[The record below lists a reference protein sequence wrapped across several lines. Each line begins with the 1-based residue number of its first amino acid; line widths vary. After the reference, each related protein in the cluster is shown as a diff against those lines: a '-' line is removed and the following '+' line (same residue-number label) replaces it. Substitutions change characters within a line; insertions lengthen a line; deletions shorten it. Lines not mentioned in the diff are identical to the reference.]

1 MKALGIALA
10 SLSVCGIASLFGPPP
25 AEAANAKP
33 VIGVIELFG
42 NPFFAEARKGMK
54 SVADKEGAELLIENA
69 NSDVGREA
77 ELMQT
82 FIRRQVDVI
91 LISAQSST
99 GSIAAIKLAKD
110 AGIPVICWNTC
121 IRSPEDKQLVKA
133 FVTSDNKKIGA
144 ITGEQVANYVKTKL
158 GGKAKMLMLTCQ
170 TFDTCKD
177 RRAGINKALVGLDI
191 KIADEQ
197 EGYQV
202 DKARPIA
209 DAMLTAHPDAQ
220 VFIGE
225 NDDGTIAAGQAVQS
239 KGMSEKTPVF
249 GIDINPQVAR
259 MIADPK
265 GAVVWT
271 TGQDPYGMGAAAVEL
286 AMKQVRGQSLGDFYQ
301 FTASP
306 TYSKADLPTV
316 EKYIAAH

>member
-1 MKALGIALA
+1 MRSFRTILALFSLAAALPCA
-10 SLSVCGIASLFGPPP
+10 SA

-54 SVADKEGAELLIENA
+54 SVADREGAELLIENA

-77 ELMQT
+77 ELVQT

-91 LISAQSST
+91 LISAQSAT

-133 FVTSDNKKIGA
+133 FVTSDNTKIGQ
-144 ITGEQVANYVKTKL
+144 ITGEQVANYVKGSL
-158 GGKAKMLMLTCQ
+158 GGKAVMLMLTCQ

-177 RRAGINKALVGLDI
+177 RRAGLNKALAGLDI
-191 KIADEQ
+191 KLADEQ

-209 DAMLTAHPDAQ
+209 DAMLTAHPEAQ
-220 VFIGE
+220 VFVGQ
-225 NDDGTIAAGQAVQS
+225 NDDGTIAAGQAVQG
-239 KGMSEKTPVF
+239 KGMTDKVKVF
-249 GIDINPQVAR
+249 GIDINPQVAQ

-265 GAVVWT
+265 GAIVWT
-271 TGQDPYGMGAAAVEL
+271 TGQDPSGMGAAGVEL
-286 AMKQVRGQSLGDFYQ
+286 ALKQVRGQPLGDFYQ

-306 TYSKADLPTV
+306 TFSKADPAAAQ
-316 EKYIAAH
+316 KYLSTH

>member
-10 SLSVCGIASLFGPPP
+10 GLSLCGIASLFGPPP

-54 SVADKEGAELLIENA
+54 SVADTEGAELLIENA

-82 FIRRQVDVI
+82 FIRRQVDAI

-177 RRAGINKALVGLDI
+177 RRAGINKALAGLDI

-209 DAMLTAHPDAQ
+209 DAMLTAHPDA
-220 VFIGE
+220 
-225 NDDGTIAAGQAVQS
+225 
-239 KGMSEKTPVF
+239 
-249 GIDINPQVAR
+249 
-259 MIADPK
+259 
-265 GAVVWT
+265 
-271 TGQDPYGMGAAAVEL
+271 
-286 AMKQVRGQSLGDFYQ
+286 
-301 FTASP
+301 
-306 TYSKADLPTV
+306 
-316 EKYIAAH
+316 

>member
-1 MKALGIALA
+1 MQVYLCVGMAV
-10 SLSVCGIASLFGPPP
+10 LSGPAP

-91 LISAQSST
+91 LISAQSAT

-110 AGIPVICWNTC
+110 AGVPVICWNTC

-144 ITGEQVANYVKTKL
+144 
-158 GGKAKMLMLTCQ
+158 
-170 TFDTCKD
+170 DH
-177 RRAGINKALVGLDI
+177 RRAGRRI
-191 KIADEQ
+191 
-197 EGYQV
+197 
-202 DKARPIA
+202 
-209 DAMLTAHPDAQ
+209 M
-220 VFIGE
+220 
-225 NDDGTIAAGQAVQS
+225 
-239 KGMSEKTPVF
+239 
-249 GIDINPQVAR
+249 
-259 MIADPK
+259 
-265 GAVVWT
+265 
-271 TGQDPYGMGAAAVEL
+271 
-286 AMKQVRGQSLGDFYQ
+286 
-301 FTASP
+301 
-306 TYSKADLPTV
+306 
-316 EKYIAAH
+316 

>member
-1 MKALGIALA
+1 MSVLRTVFSAMFLGGAL
-10 SLSVCGIASLFGPPP
+10 SLSASPQ

-77 ELMQT
+77 ELVQT

-91 LISAQSST
+91 LISAQSAT

-144 ITGEQVANYVKTKL
+144 ITGEQVADYVKAKL
-158 GGKAKMLMLTCQ
+158 GGKAIMLMLTCQ

-177 RRAGINKALVGLDI
+177 RREGINKALAGLDI

-197 EGYQV
+197 EGFQV

-225 NDDGTIAAGQAVQS
+225 NDDGTIAAGQAVQA
-239 KGMSEKTPVF
+239 KGMSDKTPVF

-271 TGQDPYGMGAAAVEL
+271 TGQDPYGMGAAA
-286 AMKQVRGQSLGDFYQ
+286 RGARAEAGAGTESRRLLSVHSL
-301 FTASP
+301 
-306 TYSKADLPTV
+306 ADLF
-316 EKYIAAH
+316 EN